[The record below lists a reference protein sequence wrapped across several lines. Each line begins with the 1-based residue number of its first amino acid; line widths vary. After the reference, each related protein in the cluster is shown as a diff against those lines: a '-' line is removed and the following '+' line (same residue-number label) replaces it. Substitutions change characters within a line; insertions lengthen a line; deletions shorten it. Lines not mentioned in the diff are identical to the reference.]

1 MNAEDFSRQ
10 LEEIANAGD
19 DFEYQSIQPTE
30 RWKGDENA
38 SEAVEP
44 ILRFMESHLDVDYGT
59 PGALV
64 HFVETF
70 SSYEQKLVQS
80 VEHRPTPQTL
90 GMLNR
95 VINGERDPKKRQA
108 LLATLGRVLE
118 RPQADSMTRTGRSTT
133 WNFNCA
139 PRQTF
144 LNYPNDLP
152 KAVYRTLSAAPPR
165 SQHDRPKQVAQEPCD
180 AWRRWC

>member
-1 MNAEDFSRQ
+1 MSPCRVSAPTPDVPCSRHKDPFLKCNDLTRSHSVPMNAEDFSRQ

-19 DFEYQSIQPTE
+19 DFEYQSIQLTE

-44 ILRFMESHLDVDYGT
+44 ILRFMESHPDVDYGT

-80 VEHRPTPQTL
+80 VEHRPTPQTV

-95 VINGERDPKKRQA
+95 E
-108 LLATLGRVLE
+108 
-118 RPQADSMTRTGRSTT
+118 SMG
-133 WNFNCA
+133 NA
-139 PRQTF
+139 I
-144 LNYPNDLP
+144 
-152 KAVYRTLSAAPPR
+152 
-165 SQHDRPKQVAQEPCD
+165 
-180 AWRRWC
+180 RRKDKLC